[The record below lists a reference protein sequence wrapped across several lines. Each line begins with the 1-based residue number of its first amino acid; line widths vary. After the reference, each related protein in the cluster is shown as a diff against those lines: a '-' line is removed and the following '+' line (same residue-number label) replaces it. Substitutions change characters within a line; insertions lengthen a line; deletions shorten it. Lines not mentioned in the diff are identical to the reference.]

1 MKPKNLIVL
10 VLIMAVLAGLVLFRQ
25 STDESVS
32 IVEQARLNKLLPV
45 GIGVGHLTRIELHA
59 AGAGDSAVV
68 LAKNDAS
75 NEWAIPSQFNAPVDQ
90 TKINAFLDMLV
101 ALEGELRE
109 SVSADTG
116 LAAYDLGNDAG
127 FRINGYTTNPDAP
140 AFQLVVGK
148 APAVGTVFVRTDGSN
163 DVYVVNKN
171 PRQEAGIYN
180 ADVTTAPKPEPWMNK
195 KVLDVAKASITNVTL
210 TMPDKEL
217 AFDYR
222 EKPSDEPEPAPQV
235 NEETGEP
242 VTPQPVSNVTEY
254 EWVLAS
260 EGAGTALKTAGL
272 DRVLSK
278 LTALNASTIVDP
290 STLADWG
297 LDAPAYTCRITVG
310 GQDDEIILHAGRPD
324 IAEPAYIRVTT
335 GNPNLIYQVS
345 KYDFEQ
351 LFPIGS
357 ALFDLPGWEIAK
369 ETINEVEYTTPDHT
383 VRLSKTDDTWTL
395 EEPTA
400 NLTLVQ
406 AKIDA
411 VADALAT
418 IKADDYAGTLDG
430 TGLDAPLMRATFT
443 NTTGTARTLE
453 VGNASAH
460 IDGYYARL
468 DGKGLPV
475 AVAKRS
481 VEDTFVNPKDFYE
494 TGLFDIGTG
503 TITHI
508 EITQANGS
516 YTLDKTDFGWTVT
529 SGGIPVDAD
538 ALAVE
543 DVALALKT
551 LEADDLIFGDARI
564 QGGFYAS
571 VIFTTDDGTEHQV
584 GLEIER
590 KGGHPATVAGKN
602 VAFVLNKS
610 TVNRIVPP
618 IESLLKQEV
627 QSPDS
632 AAKPLTVFEAP
643 TIEELP

>member
-1 MKPKNLIVL
+1 
-10 VLIMAVLAGLVLFRQ
+10 MAVLAGLVLFKQ
-25 STDESVS
+25 LGDKPVS
-32 IVEQARLNKLLPV
+32 IVEQAQLNKLLPE
-45 GIGVGHLTRIELHA
+45 GIGVGDLTKIELHA
-59 AGAGDSAVV
+59 AGASDSAVV

-75 NEWAIPSQFNAPVDQ
+75 SEWTIASQFNAPVDQ
-90 TKINAFLDMLV
+90 TKVDGYLAMLV

-109 SVSADTG
+109 TVSADTG
-116 LAAYDLGNDAG
+116 LAPYDLGDDTG
-127 FRINGYTTNPDAP
+127 FRVNGFTDSADTP

-148 APAVGTVFVRTDGSN
+148 APAVGTVFVRTDGSK

-195 KVLDVAKASITNVTL
+195 KVLNVAKASITHLTL

-217 AFDYR
+217 AFEYR
-222 EKPSDEPEPAPQV
+222 EKPSEEPEPTPQV
-235 NEETGEP
+235 DEQTGETTP
-242 VTPQPVSNVTEY
+242 PQPVSKIKEY

-260 EGAGTALKTAGL
+260 EGAGTALKTTGL
-272 DRVLSK
+272 DRVLRKISS
-278 LTALNASTIVDP
+278 LNASTIVDP

-297 LDAPAYTCRITVG
+297 LDSPAYTCRITVG
-310 GQDDEIILHAGRPD
+310 GQDDEIVLHGGRPNLTD
-324 IAEPAYIRVTT
+324 PAYVRVTT
-335 GNPNLIYQVS
+335 GNPNLIYKIS
-345 KYDFEQ
+345 KYDFEN
-351 LFPIGS
+351 LFPKGS
-357 ALFDLPGWEIAK
+357 ALFDLPGWDIAK
-369 ETINEVEYTTPDHT
+369 DTITEVEYSTPDHT
-383 VRLSKTDDTWTL
+383 VRLRKTDDGWIL

-406 AKIDA
+406 AKIDG

-418 IKADDYAGTLDG
+418 IKGDDYAGSLDG
-430 TGLDAPLMRATFT
+430 TGLETPAMRATFT
-443 NTTGTARTLE
+443 DATGTARTLE
-453 VGNASAH
+453 VGNVSRH

-468 DGKGLPV
+468 DGKGLPI

-494 TGLFDIGTG
+494 AGLFDIGDE
-503 TITHI
+503 TISHI
-508 EITQANGS
+508 EITQSNGS

-551 LEADDLIFGDARI
+551 LESDDLIFGDVRI

-571 VIFTTDDGTEHQV
+571 VKFTTDDGAEHQV
-584 GLEIER
+584 SLEIEQN
-590 KGGHPATVAGKN
+590 GAHPATVPGKN
-602 VAFVLNKS
+602 VAFVLSKAA
-610 TVNRIVPP
+610 VNRIMPP
-618 IESLLKQEV
+618 IESLLKPEP
-627 QSPDS
+627 QSPES

-643 TIEELP
+643 TIDELP